1 MTATEF
7 TRENRILDCTLR
19 DGGYYNKWD
28 FNSDVVKNYLEA
40 IAESGIDY
48 VELGLRNFPRS
59 GFLGPFA
66 YTTES
71 FLNNMEL
78 PVGPVYGVMVDAK
91 TLLSSPLPI
100 DEAIDTLFL
109 PCNESKL
116 GLVRVAAHF
125 SEVDRCEP
133 MLRNLKNKGYLVGLN
148 MMQAGG
154 KDSAR
159 ITEFSGLVESWACVD
174 VLYFADSLGNMDT
187 LEVERI
193 VTAIQAGWTGPTG
206 IHTHNNMGQ
215 AVRNCQAASA
225 AGVSW
230 LDSTITGMG
239 RGAGNAQTEY
249 LLALFDGVVDKYRQD
264 SVYKLVI
271 RHFQEMKKQY
281 GWGESLLYFL
291 GAQNS
296 VHPTYVQNLL
306 SNSHYGTEEIVGAI
320 NYLSKLEES
329 NSYDNMVLEGALSLS
344 GLDKVVSGTAALKG
358 RFIGREVLILGRG
371 ESVLRYQKDIER
383 YISDRTPLV
392 ISVNISERVSI
403 DLVDYFCVSH
413 NSKFLSESQDYSS
426 LNRPVI
432 LPEHRFTDD
441 ELILLEGVPEILAF
455 GLGVEPGQMQLG
467 EDHCILPHDLTL
479 GYALCAAL
487 AGGAQKISLVG
498 VDGYEH
504 GDYRQLE
511 MIELIECFKRLS
523 ELPVTAL
530 TPTTYPIDQGS
541 IYAPLI

>member
-1 MTATEF
+1 MTTREF

-28 FNSDVVKNYLEA
+28 FQPDVVKNYLETMA
-40 IAESGIDY
+40 VSGIDY
-48 VELGLRNFPRS
+48 VELGLRNFPQA

-71 FLNNMEL
+71 FINNMEL
-78 PVGPVYGVMVDAK
+78 PVGPIYGVMVDAK
-91 TLLSSPLPI
+91 TLLSSSLPI
-100 DEAIDTLFL
+100 DEAIDALFL
-109 PCNESKL
+109 PSSESKL

-125 SEVDRCEP
+125 AEVDRCEP
-133 MLRNLKNKGYLVGLN
+133 VLRNLKDKGYLVGLN

-154 KDSAR
+154 KDSDL
-159 ITEFSGLVESWACVD
+159 ISEFSGLVESWACVD
-174 VLYFADSLGNMDT
+174 VLYFADSLGNMDAA
-187 LEVERI
+187 EVERI
-193 VTAIQAGWTGPTG
+193 VAAIQAGWTGPTG

-215 AVRNCQAASA
+215 AVRNCQSAAA

-249 LLALFDGVVDKYRQD
+249 ILALFDDSVDKYRQD
-264 SVYKLVI
+264 PVYKLVI
-271 RHFQEMKKQY
+271 RYFQEMKREF

-291 GAQNS
+291 GAQNN

-320 NYLSKLEES
+320 NYLSKLKES
-329 NSYDNMVLEGALSLS
+329 NAYDNMVLEGALSLS
-344 GLDKVVSGTAALKG
+344 GLDTVVAGSTALKG
-358 RFIGREVLILGRG
+358 RFTGREVLILGRG
-371 ESVLRYQKDIER
+371 ESVLRYKKDIER
-383 YISDRTPLV
+383 YITDREPLV

-403 DLVDYFCVSH
+403 DLVDYFCISH
-413 NSKFLSESQDYSS
+413 NTKFLSESQDYSN

-432 LPEHRFTDD
+432 LPEHRFTGD
-441 ELILLEGVPEILAF
+441 ELALLEGVPELLAF
-455 GLGVEPGQMQLG
+455 GLGVEPGQMRLS
-467 EDHCILPHDLTL
+467 EDHCVLPHDLTL

-487 AGGAQKISLVG
+487 IGGAKHISLVG

-511 MIELIECFKRLS
+511 MIELIECFKGVS
-523 ELPVTAL
+523 DLPVTAL
-530 TPTTYPIDQGS
+530 TPTTYPILQSS
-541 IYAPLI
+541 IYAPII